1 MKVVWSF
8 IAAGNLIENNRYIAK
23 ENPEA
28 VRAVIKDIYEAGNRI
43 KEFPEKGR
51 VVPEIG
57 KNNIKEIFCRGNRII
72 YKIETKRITILTVRH
87 MRQNL
92 NTKIIK

>member
-28 VRAVIKDIYEAGNRI
+28 ARAIIKDIYEAGNRI
-43 KEFPEKGR
+43 KVFPEKGR
-51 VVPEIG
+51 VVPEIR
-57 KNNIKEIFCRGNRII
+57 KNNIKEIFCRGHRII
-72 YKIETKRITILTVRH
+72 YKFETKRITILTVRH
-87 MRQNL
+87 MKQRL
-92 NTKIIK
+92 NTEVIK

>member
-23 ENPEA
+23 DNPEA
-28 VRAVIKDIYEAGNRI
+28 ARAVIKDIYGAGTRI
-43 KEFPEKGR
+43 REFPEKGR

-57 KNNIKEIFCRGNRII
+57 KTNIKEIFCRGYRII
-72 YKIETKRITILTVRH
+72 YKIESKRITILTVRH
-87 MRQNL
+87 MREQL
-92 NTKIIK
+92 TPEIL

>member
-28 VRAVIKDIYEAGNRI
+28 ARAVIKDLYEAGNRI
-43 KEFPEKGR
+43 KKFPEKGR
-51 VVPEIG
+51 VVPEIR
-57 KNNIKEIFCRGNRII
+57 KNNIKEIFCRGYRII
-72 YKIETKRITILTVRH
+72 YKIENKRITILTVRH

-92 NTKIIK
+92 NTGIIK